1 MTYPSG
7 GYGQQP
13 ESGQSY
19 GQYGSSSGYPQAGS
33 QNTGS
38 QGSSTSGSEQ
48 YGQQYPQSG
57 QQGYGQSPQQ
67 NYGQQYGHQQGY
79 GQQYGQQ
86 QGYEQQGY
94 GQQGYGQYGYSQQQ
108 QQQPA
113 KPPSQGLPA
122 ITPTILAGVIGLF
135 GLVVLFSGFLAA
147 AKAYDFEVQLFQT
160 QYNAPYALVA
170 VAGVL
175 SLIWLI
181 PGVKVAAAPIVASLT
196 VTAFLITLFQFLNV
210 DDNASG
216 AIVLLIFSLLSAILA
231 IVWLLIEA
239 AVIKVAPAV
248 GAPSSATGPIST
260 AASTADASA
269 SQPAAGQGQGDAQS
283 AAYGTGSGQAQYG
296 QQSSGQQPSA
306 NYDPSAYSQAP
317 GTGQSGYPGSGAQP
331 GQASAHGESGY
342 GGYNPGQYSAGA
354 SGAST
359 GGGASATESEAGPA
373 ADHSTTVF
381 QKPEPPTSSG
391 S

>member
-19 GQYGSSSGYPQAGS
+19 GQYGSPSGYPQAGS

-38 QGSSTSGSEQ
+38 QGSPTSGSEQ

-67 NYGQQYGHQQGY
+67 QGYGQSYGQQGY
-79 GQQYGQQ
+79 GQSYGQQ
-86 QGYEQQGY
+86 QGYGQQGY
-94 GQQGYGQYGYSQQQ
+94 GQQGYGQYGYSQQ
-108 QQQPA
+108 PV

-147 AKAYDFEVQLFQT
+147 AQAYDFEVQLFQT

-175 SLIWLI
+175 SLISLI

-196 VTAFLITLFQFLNV
+196 VTAFLITLFQFLSV

-216 AIVLLIFSLLSAILA
+216 AIVLLIFSLLSAVLA
-231 IVWLLIEA
+231 VVWLLVEA
-239 AVIKVAPAV
+239 NVIKVAPAV
-248 GAPSSATGPIST
+248 AAPASATGPIAT
-260 AASTADASA
+260 ATSATDASA
-269 SQPAAGQGQGDAQS
+269 GQQTAGQGQGDAQAS
-283 AAYGTGSGQAQYG
+283 AYGSGQSQYG
-296 QQSSGQQPSA
+296 QQSSA
-306 NYDPSAYSQAP
+306 TYDPSAYSQAP
-317 GTGQSGYPGSGAQP
+317 GAGQSGYPGSGAQS

-342 GGYNPGQYSAGA
+342 GGYSPGQYSAGA
-354 SGAST
+354 SGSPA
-359 GGGASATESEAGPA
+359 GGGASASASESDTGPA

-381 QKPEPPTSSG
+381 QKPEPPKSSG